1 MNKKSVSVLLGVFI
15 GLLFFAHALAQ
26 KEKEVMKRYDYSS
39 PKASFESLK
48 KAIKEQNM
56 EGILIHQWQ
65 MTKLAEET
73 PVYGMSFEDFLVY
86 FTESMSK
93 EGMIMPPKEA
103 ILYLFNELR
112 PYDPSNPLKVTE
124 LDFVKEEKRE
134 HDAKLYG
141 GVVTT
146 CWIILERKS
155 DGTQEKGLAHNY
167 DGTNEWWIALFPS
180 GE

>member
-1 MNKKSVSVLLGVFI
+1 MEVYMSKKSVSVLLGIFI
-15 GLLFFAHALAQ
+15 GLVFFAPAFAQ

-48 KAIKEQNM
+48 KAIKEKDI
-56 EGILIHQWQ
+56 EGILIHNWQ
-65 MTKLAEET
+65 MNKLAEDT
-73 PVYGMSFEDFLVY
+73 PVYGMNFEDFFAY
-86 FTESMSK
+86 ATEKM
-93 EGMIMPPKEA
+93 PKETF
-103 ILYLFNELR
+103 LYLSDELQPAMPHTLR
-112 PYDPSNPLKVTE
+112 VTE

-146 CWIILERKS
+146 CWIILERKT
-155 DGTQEKGLAHNY
+155 DGKQFTDLALAHNY
-167 DGTNEWWIALFPS
+167 DGTNEWWITMFSL